1 METENSIIKIE
12 PNIYLKVLLIKD
24 YIITSLVDAMIVL
37 SIFSMNFSKQ
47 KKHTNNSNYNNIKL
61 NYCSNSSLGVL

>member
-1 METENSIIKIE
+1 METENSVIKIE

-47 KKHTNNSNYNNIKL
+47 KAY
-61 NYCSNSSLGVL
+61 